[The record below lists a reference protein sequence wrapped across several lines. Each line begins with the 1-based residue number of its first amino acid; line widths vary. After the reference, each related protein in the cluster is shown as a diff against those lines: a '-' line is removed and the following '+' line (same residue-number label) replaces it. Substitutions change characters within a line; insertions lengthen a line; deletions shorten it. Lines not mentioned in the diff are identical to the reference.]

1 MAERMHTSGDLDHH
15 TGAGAGT
22 NRREFIAKT
31 ALLGA
36 GIGVGGRA
44 LASKAAMA
52 ASSAAV
58 VLRDNEPGPYD
69 LVINGGRCVDPETGL
84 HAVRNIG
91 IKGGRI
97 AAISDKKLAGKKTLN
112 AEGQIVAPGFIDLH
126 AHGQQLPAAW
136 MQAFDGVTTALE
148 MESGLLPVG
157 KFYAD
162 VAKEGRPINYGTGA
176 AWTYARVATKEPEY
190 DPPDATL
197 GWFQGAFALKNWQN
211 TIATEEELEKIIG
224 MVEQGLNEGGLG
236 ISINGGYAPGYGHK
250 EYHALAELAVK
261 HGVATYTHVRYLKT
275 SEPRSSWEAY
285 QEQISLAAITGA
297 HMHVCHLNSTSLSD
311 IEDCA
316 ALVKQAQDRGL
327 PVTVEAYTYGAGSSA
342 VGADLFR
349 GADWLDR
356 WGLDDASAM
365 EFNGTPLNQAK
376 IDEMQKSSPGDIVVI
391 HYLRPDQSKEDQR
404 LLDLSVLY
412 PGGAIAT
419 DAMPWTDAKG
429 NIIEGDV
436 WPLPDDAFAHPRSA
450 GTYSRFLGRWVRERK
465 ALPLL
470 EAIRK
475 TSLIPAQILEK
486 AVPQMKKKGRL
497 QVGADADIVVFD
509 LETVSDQ
516 ATYTDPAQLSRGF
529 RHVVV
534 NGTTIIDEGE
544 RQGDV
549 RPGQP
554 VRRSV

>member
-1 MAERMHTSGDLDHH
+1 MDSDDKVA
-15 TGAGAGT
+15 AGWS
-22 NRREFIAKT
+22 RRQVV
-31 ALLGA
+31 LGA
-36 GIGVGGRA
+36 TAAGVAVALGAARLARA
-44 LASKAAMA
+44 DEDK
-52 ASSAAV
+52 
-58 VLRDNEPGPYD
+58 EPPNQSGPFD
-69 LVINGGRCVDPETGL
+69 LVIKGGRVVDPASGRDKAL
-84 HAVRNIG
+84 NVG
-91 IKGGRI
+91 IKSGRI
-97 AAISDKKLAGKKTLN
+97 AAISDRDLAGEQVLDAT
-112 AEGQIVAPGFIDLH
+112 GQVVAAGFIDLH

-136 MQAFDGVTTALE
+136 VQAHDGVTTALE
-148 MESGLLPVG
+148 LESGLLPISD
-157 KFYAD
+157 FYKKTA
-162 VAKEGRPINYGTGA
+162 AEGRPINYGAGA
-176 AWTYARVATKEPEY
+176 AWTYARVSVKEPRAA
-190 DPPDATL
+190 PPDGTI
-197 GWFQGAFALKNWQN
+197 GWFQAAFSYDGWQN
-211 TIATEEELEKIIG
+211 TVATPEEIEQIIDL
-224 MVEQGLNEGGLG
+224 VETGLKEGGLG
-236 ISINGGYAPGYGHK
+236 VSINAGYAPGYGHK
-250 EYHALAELAVK
+250 EYHALAELAAK
-261 HGVATYTHVRYLKT
+261 HGVATYTHVRYLKN

-297 HMHVCHLNSTSLSD
+297 HMHVCHLNSTSLRD